1 MREAVSKSIIYESST
16 FEEAKYLINNSPLH
30 IALVIDKKNKLKGIV
45 TKGDLRKGMLKH
57 IEKTTSIK
65 LVMNPN
71 PITCTVENRN
81 SKSKSFFNEKSLTHL
96 PIINNNGEIVDIE
109 YRNKK
114 LKIDGQKHI
123 AVIMAGGLGT
133 RLRPLTYKKP
143 KPLLK
148 VGNKPI
154 LENII
159 ENCIFYGLKKFYLSV
174 NYRSK
179 MIKDY
184 FGDGSKWGI
193 EIDYINEKEKLGT
206 AGSLSLMKFVPQD
219 SFLVMNADLLT
230 KVNLQELFSFHIENK
245 SMATMCVKDIE
256 LIVPYGVI
264 ESENGMIKKINEK
277 PIHRFFVNAGLYLF
291 DPKVLNLLSNGKI
304 LDMPEYFDKIIAAE
318 LKTAIFPIIEEWID
332 IGDFDDYKR
341 ANSIYDNHID

>member
-1 MREAVSKSIIYESST
+1 MKKEVSPSIIYDSAT
-16 FEEAKYLINNSPLH
+16 FEEAKYLISNSPLR
-30 IALVIDKKNKLKGIV
+30 IALVVNKKNKLKGIV
-45 TKGDLRKGMLKH
+45 TRGDLRKGMLKY
-57 IEKTTSIK
+57 IDKSASIK
-65 LVMNPN
+65 LVMNTN

-81 SKSKSFFNEKSLTHL
+81 SKSKSFFSERHLTHL
-96 PIINNNGEIVDIE
+96 PILNNNGEIVDVE
-109 YRNKK
+109 YRIKK

-133 RLRPLTYKKP
+133 RLRPLTDKKP

-148 VGNKPI
+148 IGTKPI

-159 ENCIFYGLKKFYLSV
+159 ENCILYGFEKFFISV
-174 NYRSK
+174 NYKAK

-193 EIDYINEKEKLGT
+193 KIDYINEKEKLGT

-219 SFLVMNADLLT
+219 SILVMNADLLT

-264 ESENGMIKKINEK
+264 ESEDGIIKKINEK

-291 DPKVLNLLSNGKI
+291 DPKVLNLLSNGKT

-318 LKTAIFPIIEEWID
+318 LKTAMFPILEEWID
-332 IGDFDDYKR
+332 IGDLDDYKR
-341 ANSIYDNHID
+341 AKSIYGNHID